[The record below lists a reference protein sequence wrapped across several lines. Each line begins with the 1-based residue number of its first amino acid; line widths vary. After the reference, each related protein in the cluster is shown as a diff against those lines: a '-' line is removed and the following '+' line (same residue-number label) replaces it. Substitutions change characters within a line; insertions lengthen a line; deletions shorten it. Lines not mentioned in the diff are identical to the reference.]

1 MQDALEGVDGVK
13 DVKILMVE
21 GEAVVKYDSEKC
33 TVEDLVDAV
42 NHARGMSKYTAK
54 EKKE

>member
-1 MQDALEGVDGVK
+1 VQDALEGVDGVK
-13 DVKILMVE
+13 EVKILMVE

-54 EKKE
+54 AKKE

>member
-1 MQDALEGVDGVK
+1 MDGVK

-21 GEAVVKYDSEKC
+21 GEAVVKYDAEKC
-33 TVEDLVDAV
+33 KVEDLVDAV

-54 EKKE
+54 VKKE

>member
-1 MQDALEGVDGVK
+1 VQDALEGVDGVK

-21 GEAVVKYDSEKC
+21 GEAVVKYDAEKC
-33 TVEDLVDAV
+33 KVEDLVDAV

-54 EKKE
+54 VKKE